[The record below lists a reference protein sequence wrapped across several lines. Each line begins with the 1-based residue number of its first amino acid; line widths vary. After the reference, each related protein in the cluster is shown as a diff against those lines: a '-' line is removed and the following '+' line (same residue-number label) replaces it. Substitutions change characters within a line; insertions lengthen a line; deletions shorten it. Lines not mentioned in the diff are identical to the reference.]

1 MVVFSIL
8 TGTRDSGNV
17 RGVQEPSRRFLSA
30 LCENS
35 ELLCGEKLLLVESTS
50 YATCCRRSSIEKYSA
65 TSSASHKPRPA
76 SSRMVCAAISWVRAG
91 L

>member
-1 MVVFSIL
+1 MAVLSIL

-17 RGVQEPSRRFLSA
+17 RGVQEPQEDSSALSA
-30 LCENS
+30 KILS
-35 ELLCGEKLLLVESTS
+35 VLCGEKLLLVESTS